1 MLKHD
6 WQTQLKRAI
15 SNPIELWNELQL
27 DPQTLPSAWRV
38 ADNFAL
44 RVPRGFVERMEKGNP
59 NDPLLL
65 QILPQAHELIAYP
78 GYSSDP
84 LNEKQSNLIPGLL
97 HKYHGRV
104 LITLSGACAVHC
116 RYCFRRHFPYEQN
129 TPGRAGWSRIF
140 DYLKA
145 NSSINEVI
153 LSGGDPL
160 MIKDEAL
167 MGFVSNVQAIL
178 TIKRLRIHTRLPI
191 VIPERITAEL
201 VNLLSRTRLQTT
213 VVIHCNHPNEI
224 NQAVIDALDSLR
236 RSKVSLL
243 NQSVLLKNVN
253 DDSKTLIDLSERL
266 FDAGVLPYYLHLL
279 DHVTGAAHFE
289 VSEQK
294 AQWFLAEMIKH
305 LPGYLVPKFVRE
317 IPGALSKTPLSID
330 PAACAAGSDLI
341 TQ

>member
-15 SNPIELWNELQL
+15 SNSIELLNELQL
-27 DPQTLPSAWRV
+27 DPQTLPPAWHS

-65 QILPQAHELIAYP
+65 QIFPQADELIAYP

-104 LITLSGACAVHC
+104 LITISGTCAVHC

-129 TPGRAGWSRIF
+129 TPGRTGWGRIF

-145 NSSINEVI
+145 NSSIHEVI

-160 MIKDEAL
+160 MIKDEILTA
-167 MGFVSNVQAIL
+167 FVSNVQDIL

-191 VIPERITAEL
+191 VIPERVTPEL
-201 VNLLSRTRLQTT
+201 VNLLSCTRLQTT

-224 NQAVIDALDSLR
+224 NQTVINALSSLR
-236 RSKVSLL
+236 GSKVSLL

-266 FDAGVLPYYLHLL
+266 FDAGVLPYYLNLL
-279 DHVTGAAHFE
+279 DHVTGGAHFE

-294 AQWFLAEMIKH
+294 AQWFIAEMMTH

-317 IPGALSKTPLSID
+317 IPGALSKTPLIID
-330 PAACAAGSDLI
+330 PAAFAAGSGLI